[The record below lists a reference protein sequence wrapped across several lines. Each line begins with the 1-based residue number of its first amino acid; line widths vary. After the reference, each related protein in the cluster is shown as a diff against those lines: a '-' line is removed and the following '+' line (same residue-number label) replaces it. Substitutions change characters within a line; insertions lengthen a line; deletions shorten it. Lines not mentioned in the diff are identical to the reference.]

1 MEPDL
6 DIALVVE
13 RHVCEDG
20 DDRAEH
26 VWVASVAVHHEHVQ
40 QDVNQVQV
48 THLNQHVEVIRGTSH
63 CRQGLEAP
71 EDALSY

>member
-1 MEPDL
+1 MQPNL

-13 RHVCEDG
+13 RHVSEDG
-20 DDRAEH
+20 DNRAEH
-26 VWVASVAVHHEHVQ
+26 VGVASVAVHHEHVQ

-48 THLNQHVEVIRGTSH
+48 THLNQHVEVIRGT
-63 CRQGLEAP
+63 CNRRQGLEAP

>member
-1 MEPDL
+1 MQSDL

-13 RHVCEDG
+13 RHVGEDG
-20 DDRAEH
+20 DDRPEH
-26 VWVASVAVHHEHVQ
+26 VGVASVAVHHEHVQ

-48 THLNQHVEVIRGTSH
+48 THLDQHVEVIRGTCHS
-63 CRQGLEAP
+63 RQGLEAP